1 MAVPGWRPEWLDWQ
15 SEHIF
20 AKISAF
26 WRDEELVHQYVPSYK
41 FSSWRQINKNYPI
54 EMFRYHWENGQKGEY
69 YVMLDN
75 TSNKKVVRLDF
86 LGED

>member
-1 MAVPGWRPEWLDWQ
+1 
-15 SEHIF
+15 
-20 AKISAF
+20 
-26 WRDEELVHQYVPSYK
+26 
-41 FSSWRQINKNYPI
+41 
-54 EMFRYHWENGQKGEY
+54 MFRYHWENGQKGEY